1 MSTHEHRNRL
11 RQFFLPDGRKV
22 HIAASPQEADT
33 LKHKLSRQYPDQ
45 EFDLYI
51 HGSPEH
57 VGALREAHSHH
68 EQRRRSLREKQPE
81 VFDEFENVRLELDA
95 LSTELHMLTEH
106 GVQLDANFSKYGY
119 SAYLRT
125 HDSPDQ
131 SSATSLNGDHS
142 TPHEKR
148 DWEAERRK
156 GTTIRLWRR
165 PVVRQYFHR
174 GLLWRASTPEEVA
187 SFELFLDLLYVG
199 IIAINGDK
207 ASEDPTG
214 LGLLRFCVTFIPG
227 WKLWTDIS
235 IMTSWFD
242 SDDVVQRVSVLFHM
256 ACLLAYTTNIV
267 GSFDHTY
274 AQLIS
279 FYLASRLFGA
289 VYFLW
294 MGYLLPMVRSMM
306 IHNALCI
313 VAPSALWIASIHVE
327 EPRRLALVWVAIV
340 LDLFGSTVGMFLI
353 RYANRISEKFAARME
368 KVFEF
373 YPAVNIEHK
382 SKYGL
387 GNLKN

>member
-1 MSTHEHRNRL
+1 MSTHGRRSRL
-11 RQFFLPDGRKV
+11 RQFFLPDGRRV
-22 HIAASPQEADT
+22 HIAASPEEVDG
-33 LKHKLSRQYPDQ
+33 LKRELSRQYPDQ

-57 VGALREAHSHH
+57 VEALREAHSHH
-68 EQRRRSLREKQPE
+68 EQRRHTLREKQPE
-81 VFDEFENVRLELDA
+81 IFDEFENVRLELDA

-125 HDSPDQ
+125 HDSPNQ
-131 SSATSLNGDHS
+131 SSDASLNGDHS
-142 TPHEKR
+142 TSHEKR

-156 GTTIRLWRR
+156 MVTVKLWQK
-165 PVVRQYFHR
+165 PVVRQYFHK

-235 IMTSWFD
+235 LMTSWFD
-242 SDDVVQRVSVLFHM
+242 TGTQHSTTGWQAYTKMPQDDVVQRVSVLFNM

-267 GSFDHTY
+267 ESFDHTY

-279 FYLASRLFGA
+279 FY
-289 VYFLW
+289 
-294 MGYLLPMVRSMM
+294 VRDRY
-306 IHNALCI
+306 
-313 VAPSALWIASIHVE
+313 
-327 EPRRLALVWVAIV
+327 RRI
-340 LDLFGSTVGMFLI
+340 
-353 RYANRISEKFAARME
+353 
-368 KVFEF
+368 
-373 YPAVNIEHK
+373 
-382 SKYGL
+382 
-387 GNLKN
+387 